1 MKYTVV
7 SSAEFTYPDIW
18 EYESSC
24 DKADIFA
31 ARGGFATCQILVGDM
46 ASPDLPVSFSAL
58 PEGVTPEIYS
68 LLAVP
73 VEANALIEED
83 KRAPHFPERIAPFNV
98 YDCLRPYD
106 GTITLTDGCG
116 GIYLAFRI
124 EKNAPAGIYEL
135 TVTVGDCTVPVTL
148 QVYSAVLPEET
159 LRLSQTFHPSKV
171 CEFHHVEQDSEEFYD
186 LEYRY
191 LRMLR
196 RMHQNMLYS
205 CDIDYKKVGDNQFEF
220 DFSQFIAL
228 TKRYKKAGFNAVKAP
243 AIGWRKDHKEST
255 IYLFGDIPA
264 MSYEGYCFLTQYLP
278 QLRDILRENGLLEG
292 TIMSVSDE
300 PDSNN
305 ETEYRALCG
314 LIHRIA
320 PEIRLGDAVSY
331 CNIHG
336 ALDVWVPLNSQYDK
350 HQKEW
355 ESFRAAGGEL
365 WHYVCCGPREP
376 GYINRFMDYPLLST
390 RYLHWGNYR
399 HNLTG
404 YVHWAV
410 NCYQPGQNPFESNC
424 PVHHNVGSTIVL
436 PAGDTHMV
444 YPGTDGPWMSIRL
457 EAQRESAEEYELL
470 RKLAETNKPLADE
483 ICETVFR
490 SFCDVEYNIA
500 KFEANRRRLI
510 EAVSA
515 ATA

>member
-18 EYESSC
+18 QYESSS

-46 ASPDLPVSFSAL
+46 ASPELPVTFSAL
-58 PEGVTPEIYS
+58 PDGVTPEIYS

-73 VEANALIEED
+73 VEANPAIREEG
-83 KRAPHFPERIAPFNV
+83 RGPHYPEREAPYDI
-98 YDCLRPYD
+98 YDCLRTYD
-106 GTITLTDGCG
+106 GTVELTDGCG

-124 EKNAPAGIYEL
+124 EKDAPAGIYPL
-135 TVTVGDCTVPVTL
+135 TVTVGDCAVPVTL

-159 LRLSQTFHPSKV
+159 LDIVQGFAAGKL
-171 CEFHHVEQDSEEFYD
+171 CEWHHVEPQSEEFYE
-186 LEYRY
+186 LEQRY
-191 LRMLR
+191 LKMLR

-205 CDIDYKKVGDNQFEF
+205 RGVTYKKVGENKFEF
-220 DFSQFIAL
+220 DFSKFIEY
-228 TKRYKKAGFNAVKAP
+228 TERCKKAGFKKFKAP
-243 AIGWRKDHKEST
+243 AIGWRKDKAEST

-264 MSYEGYCFLTQYLP
+264 MTYEGYCFLTQYLP
-278 QLRDILRENGLLEG
+278 QLREVLRERGFLEG
-292 TIMSVSDE
+292 AIMSVADE
-300 PDSNN
+300 PNANN
-305 ETEYRALCG
+305 ATEFRALCG

-331 CNIHG
+331 GNIHG
-336 ALDVWVPLNSQYDK
+336 ALDVWIPLNSQYDI
-350 HQKEW
+350 HQEAW

-365 WHYVCCGPREP
+365 WHYVCCGPRSP
-376 GYINRFMDYPLLST
+376 GYINRFMDYPLLAT

-399 HNLTG
+399 HNLSG
-404 YVHWAV
+404 YLHWAV
-410 NCYQPGQNPFESNC
+410 NCYQPGQDPFKNNC
-424 PVHHNVGSTIVL
+424 PLHTNAGESIIL
-436 PAGDTHMV
+436 PAGDSHII

-470 RKLAETNKPLADE
+470 RKLAESNKPLADE

-490 SFCDVEYNIA
+490 SFRDVEYTIA

-515 ATA
+515 LD